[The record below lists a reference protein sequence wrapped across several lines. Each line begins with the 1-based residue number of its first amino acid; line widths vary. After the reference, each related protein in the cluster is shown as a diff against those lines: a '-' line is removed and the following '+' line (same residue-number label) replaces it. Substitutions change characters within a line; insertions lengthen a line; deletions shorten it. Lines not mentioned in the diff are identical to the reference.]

1 MPNQTARQLM
11 IENLQDSLRLV
22 RHLMEFG
29 VEEFAEAIGVT
40 RQTVNNLETK
50 KTKMSATQ
58 YIAIAALVDN
68 YFAQNERMLPAL
80 KAILDSDGKDYGEEY
95 ETAFRGDSLLR
106 RWFEDFIDFPD
117 DTDDDVADNDF
128 EDFSDDNENPLWDLA
143 QDYKIFIDAEL
154 LKTAAA
160 DDFVFDLM
168 AALDFADGK
177 AVIPLRSIEQL
188 KAETTLEEFAQATDF
203 IQQMNEHE
211 VLQIFGEETDS
222 DFRNTILTVFE
233 RFRNKYHLCLITPD
247 ESLAREV
254 LKLNHAEDALGI
266 AAAFVEDGMLKFYV
280 DEELSEEEVTA
291 EGQKPV
297 ADKPET
303 FSGWSEL

>member
-11 IENLQDSLRLV
+11 IENFQDSLRLV

-80 KAILDSDGKDYGEEY
+80 KAIIDSDGKDYGEEY

-117 DTDDDVADNDF
+117 DENVADDDF
-128 EDFSDDNENPLWDLA
+128 EDFSDDDENPLWDLA

-168 AALDFADGK
+168 AALDFAEGK

-188 KAETTLEEFAQATDF
+188 KAESSPEEFAQAMDF
-203 IQQMNEHE
+203 IQQMNGHE

-254 LKLNHAEDALGI
+254 LKLNNADDTLGI

-280 DEELSEEEVTA
+280 DEELAEEEVTA
-291 EGQKPV
+291 EKQQ
-297 ADKPET
+297 PEN

>member
-11 IENLQDSLRLV
+11 IENFQDSLRLV

-80 KAILDSDGKDYGEEY
+80 KAIIDSDGKDYGEEY

-117 DTDDDVADNDF
+117 DENVAEDDF
-128 EDFSDDNENPLWDLA
+128 EDFSDDDENPLWDLA
-143 QDYKIFIDAEL
+143 QEYKIFIDAEL

-168 AALDFADGK
+168 AALDFAEGK

-188 KAETTLEEFAQATDF
+188 KAEASPEEFAQAMDF
-203 IQQMNEHE
+203 IQQMNGHE

-254 LKLNHAEDALGI
+254 LKLNNADDTLGI

-280 DEELSEEEVTA
+280 DEELAEEEVTA
-291 EGQKPV
+291 EKQQP
-297 ADKPET
+297 DN

>member
-58 YIAIAALVDN
+58 YIAIAALADN

-80 KAILDSDGKDYGEEY
+80 KAIIDSDGKDYGEEY

-106 RWFEDFIDFPD
+106 RWFEDFINFPD
-117 DTDDDVADNDF
+117 DEDEIADDDF
-128 EDFSDDNENPLWDLA
+128 EDFSEDTENPLWDVA
-143 QDYKIFIDAEL
+143 QEYKIFLDAEL
-154 LKTAAA
+154 LTTAEA
-160 DDFVFDLM
+160 DDFIFDLT
-168 AALDFADGK
+168 AALNFADEK
-177 AVIPLRSIEQL
+177 AVMPLRSIEQL
-188 KAETTLEEFAQATDF
+188 KVEVTPEEFAQATDF

-254 LKLNHAEDALGI
+254 LKLNHSDDALGI

-280 DEELSEEEVTA
+280 DEELSEEEVAA
-291 EGQKPV
+291 EEQKPV
-297 ADKPET
+297 ADTPDT

>member
-117 DTDDDVADNDF
+117 DEELTDNDF

-168 AALDFADGK
+168 AALDFAEGK

-188 KAETTLEEFAQATDF
+188 KAETTPEEFAQATDF

-291 EGQKPV
+291 EEQKPV
-297 ADKPET
+297 ADKPDT

>member
-11 IENLQDSLRLV
+11 IENFQDSLRLV

-80 KAILDSDGKDYGEEY
+80 KAIIDSDGKDYGEEY

-106 RWFEDFIDFPD
+106 RWFEDFIDFAD
-117 DTDDDVADNDF
+117 DENVADDDF
-128 EDFSDDNENPLWDLA
+128 EDFSDDDENPLWDLA

-168 AALDFADGK
+168 AALDFAEGK

-188 KAETTLEEFAQATDF
+188 KAEASPEEFAQAMDF
-203 IQQMNEHE
+203 IQQMNGHE

-254 LKLNHAEDALGI
+254 LKLNNADDTLGI

-280 DEELSEEEVTA
+280 DEELAEEEVTA
-291 EGQKPV
+291 EKQQP
-297 ADKPET
+297 DN

>member
-106 RWFEDFIDFPD
+106 RWFEDFIDFAD
-117 DTDDDVADNDF
+117 DEELTDNDF

-168 AALDFADGK
+168 AALDFAEGK

-188 KAETTLEEFAQATDF
+188 KAETTPEEFDKATDF

-254 LKLNHAEDALGI
+254 LKLNNAEDALGI
-266 AAAFVEDGMLKFYV
+266 AAAFVEDGILKFYV
-280 DEELSEEEVTA
+280 DEELSEEEVAA
-291 EGQKPV
+291 EEQKPV
-297 ADKPET
+297 ADTPDT